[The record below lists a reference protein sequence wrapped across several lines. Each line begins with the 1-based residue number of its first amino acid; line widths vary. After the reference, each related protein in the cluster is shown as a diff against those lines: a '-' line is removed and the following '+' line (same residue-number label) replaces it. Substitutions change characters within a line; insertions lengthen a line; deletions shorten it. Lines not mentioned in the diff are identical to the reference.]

1 MEIVLNEYGHY
12 LGTKNNNHLAIF
24 NSGTLKKTIPIFKV
38 DSVFI
43 TEGNSISSD
52 TLALCGLY
60 NVPVFVLSK
69 SGKILS
75 TNLPFSENRE
85 LRVESRLAQY
95 RSVSTEKGTHIAKNI
110 VLAKMN
116 NQKMLLLKHG
126 YELNIST
133 LENQVKRVK
142 GKFNQDLR
150 TKLYSLEGRVSD
162 KYFRKYFNLIP
173 KTFKTEK
180 RYKYRAKDRVNNLL
194 NIGYQ
199 ILKTE
204 ICKGIMLA
212 HLDPFIGYNHSIQ
225 YLKPSL
231 ICDIQDIFRVFID
244 DFIISYILR
253 LDPQDSFE
261 KQGTRWFLTPKETK
275 KFIVA
280 LNKLF
285 NSRIKHQRIKKFGKK
300 TKIRTIIK
308 EEPIKLAQYLRDE
321 KPEYFP
327 FLFTL

>member
-12 LGTKNNNHLAIF
+12 LGTKNSDNLAIF
-24 NSGTLKKTIPIFKV
+24 NSGTLKKTVPISKV

-52 TLALCGLY
+52 TLTLCGLY
-60 NVPVFVLSK
+60 NVPLFVLSR
-69 SGKILS
+69 SGKIMS

-95 RSVSTEKGTHIAKNI
+95 KSITTEKGTHIAKNI

-116 NQKMLLLKHG
+116 NQKMLLQKHG
-126 YELNIST
+126 YKLNIST
-133 LENQVKRVK
+133 LEKQVKRVK
-142 GKFNQDLR
+142 GKFNQDIR
-150 TKLYSLEGRVSD
+150 TKLYSLEGRAS
-162 KYFRKYFNLIP
+162 KGYFSKYFNLLP
-173 KTFKTEK
+173 STFKTEK
-180 RYKYRAKDRVNNLL
+180 RYKHRAKDRVNNLL
-194 NIGYQ
+194 NIGYE

-212 HLDPFIGYNHSIQ
+212 HLDPFIGYNHSVQ

-231 ICDIQDIFRVFID
+231 ICDIQEIFRCFID

-253 LDPQDSFE
+253 LDPIDSFE
-261 KQGTRWFLTPKETK
+261 QQGTRWFLTPKETK
-275 KFIVA
+275 KFIIE

-285 NSRIKHQRIKKFGKK
+285 DSQIEHQRIKKFGKK
-300 TKIRTIIK
+300 AKIRTIIK

-321 KPEYFP
+321 KPGYLP
-327 FLFTL
+327 FLLI